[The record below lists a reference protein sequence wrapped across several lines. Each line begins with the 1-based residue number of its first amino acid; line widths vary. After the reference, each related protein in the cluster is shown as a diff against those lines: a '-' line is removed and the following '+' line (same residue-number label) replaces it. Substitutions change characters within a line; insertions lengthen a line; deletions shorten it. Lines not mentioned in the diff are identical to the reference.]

1 MAYGLR
7 GRNLRFPRFPHDIDM
22 DSFKRFLDRN
32 HSPKTSKDIL
42 YYAKIYG
49 SCLLEQDF
57 SKLNNFS
64 ISKKRHALA
73 ALSNLAKF
81 LGIHED
87 FKKLVKDYGLKWEN
101 VKAEDLLISRLTKF
115 ETQGS
120 VIAWTKKV
128 KEEWPC
134 FGAFMDF
141 ITVSG
146 LRCVEAIESCN
157 LIIDLSRQGKLNE
170 YYNAEKEVLEHF
182 RFKQIF
188 IRNNKKAFVSIVPR
202 TLIERVALSEKIT
215 LAQITNR
222 IKRKGLNPRF
232 NDIRE
237 YYATCMTRHLSQPE
251 IDFLQGRISGSVFM
265 RNYFNPALIS
275 DLKERVFKAIE
286 ELSLL
291 S

>member
-1 MAYGLR
+1 M
-7 GRNLRFPRFPHDIDM
+7 PCQ
-22 DSFKRFLDRN
+22 
-32 HSPKTSKDIL
+32 IL
-42 YYAKIYG
+42 
-49 SCLLEQDF
+49 
-57 SKLNNFS
+57 
-64 ISKKRHALA
+64 
-73 ALSNLAKF
+73 KF

-134 FGAFMDF
+134 FRAFMDF
-141 ITVSG
+141 IITSG
-146 LRCVEAIESCN
+146 LRCVEAIESYN
-157 LIIDLSRQGKLNE
+157 LIIDLSKRGKLGE

-182 RFKQIF
+182 RFKQLF

-202 TLIERVALSEKIT
+202 ALIERVSLSEKIT

-222 IKRKGLNPRF
+222 IKRKGLKPRF

-237 YYATCMTRHLSQPE
+237 YFATCMTRHLSQPE

-265 RNYFNPALIS
+265 RNYFKPALLT
-275 DLKERVFKAIE
+275 DLKDRVFKGLKSTE
-286 ELSLL
+286 TT
-291 S
+291 